1 MIFFKPTIF
10 TRYELKK
17 LTFISYHKTIISQTD
32 NLNIRPKK
40 QNKML
45 KALCF
50 HVKLNFGGGCMQK
63 FNVALQGENE
73 LKEYD
78 NIIN

>member
-1 MIFFKPTIF
+1 
-10 TRYELKK
+10 
-17 LTFISYHKTIISQTD
+17 
-32 NLNIRPKK
+32 
-40 QNKML
+40 ML

-50 HVKLNFGGGCMQK
+50 HVKLNFGGGECMQK